1 MGSRVTDYQREQELV
16 RSLAAFGAG
25 GRDCSPDEETALPER
40 RERERAGGKER
51 GGRGNERQREI
62 AGCRRHMEEN
72 RYDSYSGT
80 RGPRGHPHIRMTMIF
95 IKKRSIKIN
104 NMFSCL
110 FS

>member
-40 RERERAGGKER
+40 GKREGEQGERER
-51 GGRGNERQREI
+51 GRGNERQREI
-62 AGCRRHMEEN
+62 AGCRGHAEEN

-80 RGPRGHPHIRMTMIF
+80 RGPRGHPHIRMTMVF

-104 NMFSCL
+104 NMFIFL
-110 FS
+110 N